1 MKAEVSI
8 ALESEDLKDKKLAA
22 FVMKLL
28 AKQAKEKDME
38 EEMPEDEEA

>member
-8 ALESEDLKDKKLAA
+8 ELESEDLKDKKLAA

-28 AKQAKEKDME
+28 AKQAKEKGME
-38 EEMPEDEEA
+38 EDMPEDEED